1 MRLVGAA
8 HKVQRQRAD
17 VLAPLGQRGQVD
29 RDHVQA
35 VVQVLPKAAGLHIGR
50 QVAVGGRHQAH
61 VDLDLALPAQSHQ
74 RALLQRAQQLG
85 LHGQRQLAN
94 LVQKD
99 GAAVGLLKPART
111 GCAGAGECAFFIA
124 KQLRLEQ
131 RIRNGRAVDLDE
143 GPVAP
148 PAGQVHGACEQLLAR
163 ARLAQQQHG
172 GLGLRHTLQLAQGL
186 QQRRRAANEPVARAF
201 GIERIGQHGVARLQL
216 PRLLGHQ
223 GFELQQLPHQRGQH
237 AQHRQVVVQ
246 VALAAA
252 DAVAGQHAD
261 GCVVDLDGQGDES
274 HRLGRQL
281 AARHRAGQ
289 KQRFGIDVLHDGGL
303 PRGQHPAGDA
313 FPPGVAPTLHLGL
326 GEAVGVLDGGGARR
340 AGRGGGRCVH
350 QHDAPPVQAQQL
362 AHQVQHLAQ
371 HQAGRQAAADEAH
384 HLAHQ
389 QQLLCV
395 PVGGGA
401 LGGASG
407 GRWGHGGC
415 IASSAPGCIKVG
427 RIPSYRPLPKAA
439 PP

>member
-1 MRLVGAA
+1 M
-8 HKVQRQRAD
+8 
-17 VLAPLGQRGQVD
+17 
-29 RDHVQA
+29 
-35 VVQVLPKAAGLHIGR
+35 
-50 QVAVGGRHQAH
+50 GGRHQAH
-61 VDLDLALPAQSHQ
+61 VDLDLALPAQAHQ

-111 GCAGAGECAFFIA
+111 GCTGAGECAFFIA
-124 KQLRLEQ
+124 KQFGLKQ

-148 PAGQVHGACEQLLAR
+148 PAGQVHGAREQLLAR
-163 ARLAQQQHG
+163 ARLAQQQQQHG
-172 GLGLRHTLQLAQGL
+172 GLGLRHALQLAQRL
-186 QQRRRAANEPVARAF
+186 QQRRQTANEPVARAF
-201 GIERIGQHGVARLQL
+201 GVECIGQHGVACLQL

-261 GCVVDLDGQGDES
+261 GRVVDLDGQCDEG

-281 AARHRAGQ
+281 AALHCACQ
-289 KQRFGIDVLHDGGL
+289 KQRFGINVLHDGRL

-313 FPPGVAPTLHLGL
+313 LAPGVATTAHLGL

-340 AGRGGGRCVH
+340 SGGGRCFVH
-350 QHDAPPVQAQQL
+350 QHDAPPVQAQQF
-362 AHQVQHLAQ
+362 AHQVQHFAQ

>member
-1 MRLVGAA
+1 M
-8 HKVQRQRAD
+8 
-17 VLAPLGQRGQVD
+17 D
-29 RDHVQA
+29 RNHVQA

-61 VDLDLALPAQSHQ
+61 VDLDLALPAQAHQ

-85 LHGQRQLAN
+85 LQGQRQLAN

-111 GCAGAGECAFFIA
+111 GCAGAGERAFFVA
-124 KQLRLEQ
+124 EQFGFEQ

-186 QQRRRAANEPVARAF
+186 QQWRRAANEPVARAF
-201 GIERIGQHGVARLQL
+201 GVEGIGQHGVARLQL

-223 GFELQQLPHQRGQH
+223 GFELQQLLHQRGQH

-261 GCVVDLDGQGDES
+261 GRVVDLDGQCDEG

-281 AARHRAGQ
+281 AALHCACQ
-289 KQRFGIDVLHDGGL
+289 KQRFGINVLHDGRL
-303 PRGQHPAGDA
+303 PRGQHAACDA
-313 FPPGVAPTLHLGL
+313 LAPGVPPALHLGL
-326 GEAVGVLDGGGARR
+326 GEAVGVLDGDCARR
-340 AGRGGGRCVH
+340 TSGGSGFVH

-371 HQAGRQAAADEAH
+371 HQPGRQAAADEAH
-384 HLAHQ
+384 HLAHE
-389 QQLLCV
+389 QQLLRV

-401 LGGASG
+401 GWGVRWHGGTHAGASQVLRLLRPAG
-407 GRWGHGGC
+407 P
-415 IASSAPGCIKVG
+415 SSAL
-427 RIPSYRPLPKAA
+427 PSLAGAA
-439 PP
+439 P